1 LVVDDEDFVRSLIV
15 DVLANLGHQVEAAS
29 NGTEALRRCEQMRYD
44 LIVSDLRMPKM
55 DGAALYQALRDK
67 YGSAMPRMIFVT
79 GQAHS
84 LDYAGFLGIAGV
96 PVLAKPL
103 YRRWSPEGS
112 QTNARHGRVNDGLN
126 DTNTAG
132 GVETRA
138 YCRAH
143 FGGGTRAFSHG
154 RAGG

>member
-1 LVVDDEDFVRSLIV
+1 MVSVRRARILVVDDEDFVRSVII
-15 DVLANLGHQVEAAS
+15 DVLATLGHQVDAAS
-29 NGTEALRRCEQMRYD
+29 GGAEALRRCEQMRYD

-96 PVLAKPL
+96 PVLAKPFTVDRL
-103 YRRWSPEGS
+103 QKAVSRTLSTEGP
-112 QTNARHGRVNDGLN
+112 TTG
-126 DTNTAG
+126 
-132 GVETRA
+132 
-138 YCRAH
+138 
-143 FGGGTRAFSHG
+143 
-154 RAGG
+154 